1 NENKFHHAKGRITQM
16 VEPDPTT
23 IIWRDLDWILAQPDG
38 LNSNNV
44 LSYFETSPFWDQQCN
59 NASLKMQTR
68 FNDLKDLTMLL
79 KKMKGIEFQVVHE
92 RPPALWVIRKQKRL
106 SEWEAYQHVE
116 FHPATGYTWKV
127 GDSQLGTSS
136 SKKSRIAQQD
146 PAELLEFRN
155 GVERAFKSTTIKMTQ
170 QLNQVFAQS
179 QEKIQELTTGSQSDM
194 TISDTVRWLVTFQT
208 LDQTLAQPSSP
219 NQPNAELKNYI
230 YSLLVKKLLQKE
242 SEQGLE
248 DRNNHL

>member
-1 NENKFHHAKGRITQM
+1 M
-16 VEPDPTT
+16 
-23 IIWRDLDWILAQPDG
+23 
-38 LNSNNV
+38 
-44 LSYFETSPFWDQQCN
+44 SPFWDPQCN

-68 FNDLKDLTMLL
+68 FNDLKDLTILL
-79 KKMKGIEFQVVHE
+79 KKMKGIEFQVVQE

-106 SEWEAYQHVE
+106 SEWEAYQQVE

-136 SKKSRIAQQD
+136 SKTQQD

-155 GVERAFKSTTIKMTQ
+155 GVESAFKSTTIKMTQ

-194 TISDTVRWLVTFQT
+194 TISDAVR
-208 LDQTLAQPSSP
+208 
-219 NQPNAELKNYI
+219 
-230 YSLLVKKLLQKE
+230 
-242 SEQGLE
+242 
-248 DRNNHL
+248 